1 MVQTYWQIG
10 YLMTGRS
17 PIKESEV
24 YGAREQMPKAQ
35 KITPGVSLLSHGN
48 EEWLLPLDEENTV

>member
-1 MVQTYWQIG
+1 
-10 YLMTGRS
+10 
-17 PIKESEV
+17 
-24 YGAREQMPKAQ
+24 MPKAQ